1 MSKILLVDCYN
12 LLYRG
17 HFAMHRN
24 PLRAQ
29 DGTNTSGLYHL
40 VSEILDMTE
49 KRSADITVAV
59 FDYPEPSF
67 RKKIYPE
74 YKSNRPPMPDELIV
88 QSKLARQLIPVLG
101 IPLLEKKGLEA
112 DDIIASLTVQALK
125 RGDTVEIL
133 STDKDLLQLL
143 SDGATMLRP
152 GKSGTPISIIRGGD
166 VESVIGVESDQVV
179 DYLSLTG
186 DSSDNIPGARGIG
199 PKSALK
205 LLKQFGSV
213 DAIYENIDE
222 VLPESV
228 RIKLQKSKELVSLSR
243 ELIALLPAKDMDTSI
258 DDLSMKRPDESAAYE
273 ILTRLGMN
281 SILRKLHIQPPGD
294 LFGVHISDN
303 PCSWCTT
310 KIFKSIEE
318 LEKYDFNNSHGALI
332 ALDTESTSARP
343 FDAGPVGISFAFSKD
358 TAVYIPLAGPD
369 SLNAPDVV
377 RILKNRLEGK
387 KIAAQNGKYDI
398 HILDSMGIG
407 IKQINDDPMIADY
420 LLMPERQ
427 SHSLKELSNVW
438 LSKPMM
444 DYSTILGNA
453 STLAE
458 VDTREVAEYCGCDSA
473 TAFQLAGILRDEL
486 ETDPQLLKLYD
497 TLELPL
503 VKVLA
508 SMEKRGLAIDLESLD
523 ELRDEFS
530 ERIRTLENNTSEIV
544 GYPMNLSSPAQ
555 VSAILFD
562 TLGLTPVKKT
572 RKGAYSSSI
581 DVLEKLRGKHEFV
594 DIVIEHRELA
604 KLLNTY
610 IEKLPLYIS
619 ERDGLVHTSFSQTV
633 TATGR
638 LSSSSP
644 NLQNIPVRTSQG
656 RKVRKCFIPGTEGNL
671 FITADY
677 SQIELRVLAHLAG
690 PGNLRDAYRKNL
702 DIHSTTAQ
710 ALFGD
715 ESPEYRR
722 KAKEVNF
729 SILYGISPWGLSNR
743 LNISRGEASGI
754 INRYL
759 ANYPE
764 LEFFFRKCIADA
776 EATEETRT
784 ILGRKRNFKGFVSAR
799 GSNRRTMERMVINTV
814 VQGSAADIIKVAMLR
829 VDERLK
835 DIPGAGLVL
844 QVHDELVATAPED
857 KVEEI
862 TAVIR
867 EEMESA
873 YPLEVPLIVE
883 TGKGKNWLE
892 AGH

>member
-49 KRSADITVAV
+49 NRSADITVAV
-59 FDYPEPSF
+59 FDYPKPSF

-88 QSKLARQLIPVLG
+88 QSKLARQLIPALG
-101 IPLLEKKGLEA
+101 IPLLEKEGLEA
-112 DDIIASLTVQALK
+112 DDIIASLTSQALE

-143 SDGATMLRP
+143 ADGAAMLRP
-152 GKSGTPISIIRGGD
+152 GRSGAPISIIKPED
-166 VESVIGVESDQVV
+166 VESVIGVSSDQVV

-186 DSSDNIPGARGIG
+186 DSSDNIPGAKGIG

-213 DAIYENIDE
+213 DAIYENIGD

-228 RIKLQKSKELVSLSR
+228 RSKLQKSKEKVYLSR
-243 ELIALLPAKDMDTSI
+243 ELIALLPAKDIDTSI
-258 DDLSMKRPDESAAYE
+258 DDLSMTGPDESAAFE
-273 ILTRLGMN
+273 ILTRLGMS
-281 SILRKLHIQPPGD
+281 SILRRLHIQTTGN
-294 LFGVHISDN
+294 LFDTQIPDN
-303 PCSWCTT
+303 LCSWCKTL
-310 KIFKSIEE
+310 IINSVDE
-318 LEKYDFNNSHGALI
+318 LDRFDFDNSRSNII
-332 ALDTESTSARP
+332 ALDTESTSVRP
-343 FDAGPVGISFAFSKD
+343 FDADPVGISFALSND
-358 TAVYIPLAGPD
+358 TAIYIPLAGPD
-369 SLNAPDVV
+369 SLPAADVV
-377 RILKNRLEGK
+377 RILKTRLEGK
-387 KIAAQNGKYDI
+387 NIAAQNGKYDI
-398 HILDSMGIG
+398 HILESIEIDIQ
-407 IKQINDDPMIADY
+407 QISADPMIADY

-427 SHSLKELSNVW
+427 SHSLSELSSIW
-438 LSKPMM
+438 LNKPMM

-453 STLAE
+453 ETLAE
-458 VDTREVAEYCGCDSA
+458 VDTRKVADYCGCDSA
-473 TAFQLAGILRDEL
+473 TAFQLAGKLRIEL
-486 ETDPQLLKLYD
+486 EKDPQLLKLYD

-508 SMEKRGLAIDLESLD
+508 DMEKRGVAIDLESLH
-523 ELRDEFS
+523 ELNDEFS
-530 ERIRTLENNTSEIV
+530 TRIRILENNASEMI
-544 GYPMNLSSPAQ
+544 GNPLNLSSPAQ
-555 VSAILFD
+555 VSAVLFD
-562 TLGLTPVKKT
+562 TLGLPPVKKT
-572 RKGAYSSSI
+572 LKGAYSSSI

-594 DIVIEHRELA
+594 EIVIEHRELS

-610 IEKLPLYIS
+610 VGKLPLYIS
-619 ERDGLVHTSFSQTV
+619 DRDGLVHTSFSQTV

-644 NLQNIPVRTSQG
+644 NLQNIPIRTSQG
-656 RKVRKCFIPGTEGNL
+656 RKVRKCFVPGIEGNL

-690 PGNLRDAYRKNL
+690 PGNLRDAYSKNL
-702 DIHSTTAQ
+702 DIHSSTAL

-715 ESPEYRR
+715 ESPVHRR

-759 ANYPE
+759 ATYPE

-776 EATEETRT
+776 EATGETRT
-784 ILGRKRNFKGFVSAR
+784 ILGRKRDFKGFVSAT
-799 GSNRRTMERMVINTV
+799 GSTRNTMERMIVNTI
-814 VQGSAADIIKVAMLR
+814 VQGSAADIIKLAMLR

-835 DIPGAGLVL
+835 DIPDTGLVL
-844 QVHDELVATAPED
+844 QVHDELVATAPEANAG
-857 KVEEI
+857 EI
-862 TAVIR
+862 AAIIK

-873 YPLEVPLIVE
+873 YPLDVPLLVE

>member
-40 VSEILDMTE
+40 VSELLDMTE
-49 KRSADITVAV
+49 KRSADVTVAV
-59 FDYPEPSF
+59 FDYPKPSF

-88 QSKLARQLIPVLG
+88 QSELARKLIPVLG
-101 IPLLEKKGLEA
+101 IPLLEEEGLEA
-112 DDIIASLTVQALK
+112 DDIIASLTSQALK

-143 SDGATMLRP
+143 ANGATMLRP
-152 GKSGTPISIIRGGD
+152 GKSGTPISIIQRED
-166 VESVIGVESDQVV
+166 VEGVIGVSSDQVV

-186 DSSDNIPGARGIG
+186 DSSDNIPGAKGIG

-205 LLKQFGSV
+205 LLKEFGTV
-213 DAIYENIDE
+213 DAIYENICD

-228 RIKLQKSKELVSLSR
+228 RSKLQESKELVYLSK
-243 ELIALLPAKDMDTSI
+243 ELIALLPAKDIGISI
-258 DDLSMKRPDESAAYE
+258 DDLSMSSPEENTAYE
-273 ILTRLGMN
+273 ILTQLGMS
-281 SILRKLHIQPPGD
+281 SILKRLHIQQAGD
-294 LFGVHISDN
+294 LFGVQISAN

-310 KIFKSIEE
+310 AIIDSIEE
-318 LEKYDFNNSHGALI
+318 LEKLDFNNSECDFI
-332 ALDTESTSARP
+332 ALDTESTSVRP
-343 FDAGPVGISFAFSKD
+343 FDADPVGISFAFSKD
-358 TAVYIPLAGPD
+358 NAVYIPLAGPD
-369 SLNAPDVV
+369 SLPVPDVV
-377 RILKNRLEGK
+377 PILKNRLEGK

-398 HILDSMGIG
+398 HILDSIGIE
-407 IKQINDDPMIADY
+407 IKQINNDPMIADY

-427 SHSLKELSNVW
+427 SHSLKELSNIW
-438 LSKPMM
+438 LNKPMM
-444 DYSTILGNA
+444 DYSAVLGNA
-453 STLAE
+453 QTLAE
-458 VDTREVAEYCGCDSA
+458 VDTEEVAEYCGCDSV
-473 TAFQLAGILRDEL
+473 TAFQLAEILRDEL
-486 ETDPQLLKLYD
+486 ETDPQLLELYD

-508 SMEKRGLAIDLESLD
+508 DMEKRGLAIDLESLD

-530 ERIRTLENNTSEIV
+530 ERIRKLVNSASEII
-544 GYPMNLSSPAQ
+544 GCPMNLSSPAQ

-562 TLGLTPVKKT
+562 TLGLSPVKKT
-572 RKGAYSSSI
+572 RKGANSSSI

-594 DIVIEHRELA
+594 DIVIEHRELS

-610 IEKLPLYIS
+610 IGKLPLYVS

-656 RKVRKCFIPGTEGNL
+656 RKVRRCFIPGTEGNL

-677 SQIELRVLAHLAG
+677 SQIELRILAHLAG
-690 PGNLRDAYRKNL
+690 PGNLRDSYRKNL
-702 DIHSTTAQ
+702 DIHSSTAL

-715 ESPEYRR
+715 DSPEHRR

-759 ANYPE
+759 ATYPE
-764 LEFFFRKCIADA
+764 LDFFFRKCIADA
-776 EATEETRT
+776 EATGETRT
-784 ILGRKRNFKGFVSAR
+784 VLGRKRNFKGFVSAK

-835 DIPGAGLVL
+835 NIPDTGLVL
-844 QVHDELVATAPED
+844 QVHDELVASAPED
-857 KVEEI
+857 KAEEI
-862 TAVIR
+862 TAIIR

-873 YPLEVPLIVE
+873 YPLEVPLLVE

-892 AGH
+892 ADH

>member
-1 MSKILLVDCYN
+1 MSKILLIDCYN

-17 HFAMHRN
+17 HFAMNRN

-67 RKKIYPE
+67 RRKIYPE
-74 YKSNRPPMPDELIV
+74 YKSNRPPMPDELII
-88 QSKLARQLIPVLG
+88 QSNLARQLIPALG
-101 IPLLEKKGLEA
+101 IPLLEEKGLEA
-112 DDIIASLTVQALK
+112 DDIIASLTSQALK

-143 SDGATMLRP
+143 ADGATMLRP
-152 GKSGTPISIIRGGD
+152 GKSGTPISIIQRED
-166 VESVIGVESDQVV
+166 VEGVIGVSSDQVV
-179 DYLSLTG
+179 DFLSLTG
-186 DSSDNIPGARGIG
+186 DSSDNIPGAKGIG
-199 PKSALK
+199 PKSATK
-205 LLKQFGSV
+205 LMKQFGSV
-213 DAIYENIDE
+213 DAIYENIDA

-228 RIKLQKSKELVSLSR
+228 RIKLRKSRESVYLSR
-243 ELIALLPAKDMDTSI
+243 ELIALLPAKDISTSI
-258 DDLSMKRPDESAAYE
+258 DDLSMNYPDETAASL

-294 LFGVHISDN
+294 LFDTQISDN
-303 PCSWCTT
+303 PCSWCKT
-310 KIFKSIEE
+310 KIINSVEE
-318 LEKYDFNNSHGALI
+318 LERLDFNNSKRDFI
-332 ALDTESTSARP
+332 ALDTESTSVRP
-343 FDAGPVGISFAFSKD
+343 FDADPVGISFAFSKD
-358 TAVYIPLAGPD
+358 SAIYIPLAGPD
-369 SLNAPDVV
+369 SLPVPDVV

-398 HILDSMGIG
+398 QILDSIGID
-407 IKQINDDPMIADY
+407 IKQIKDDPMIADY

-427 SHSLKELSNVW
+427 SHSLSELSYIW
-438 LSKPMM
+438 LNKPMM
-444 DYSTILGNA
+444 DYSTVLGDA
-453 STLAE
+453 KTLAE
-458 VDTREVAEYCGCDSA
+458 IDTGKVAEYCGCDSA
-473 TAFQLAGILRDEL
+473 TAFQLAEILRNEL
-486 ETDPQLLKLYD
+486 EKDPQLLKLYD

-508 SMEKRGLAIDLESLD
+508 DMEKRGLAIDLESLNQ
-523 ELRDEFS
+523 LRDEFS
-530 ERIRTLENNTSEIV
+530 ERIRILVNSASEMI
-544 GYPMNLSSPAQ
+544 GYPMNLSSPSQ

-562 TLGLTPVKKT
+562 TLGLPPVKKT
-572 RKGAYSSSI
+572 RKGANSSSI

-594 DIVIEHRELA
+594 DIVIEHRELS

-610 IEKLPLYIS
+610 IGKLPHYVS
-619 ERDGLVHTSFSQTV
+619 ERDGLIHTSFSQTV

-656 RKVRKCFIPGTEGNL
+656 RKVRRCFIPGTEGNL

-690 PGNLRDAYRKNL
+690 PGCLRDSYRKNL
-702 DIHSTTAQ
+702 DIHSSTAL

-715 ESPEYRR
+715 ESPEHRR

-759 ANYPE
+759 ATYPE

-776 EATEETRT
+776 EATGETRT
-784 ILGRKRNFKGFVSAR
+784 ILGRKRNFKDFVSAR
-799 GSNRRTMERMVINTV
+799 GSARNTMERMIVNTI

-835 DIPGAGLVL
+835 DIPDTGLVL
-844 QVHDELVATAPED
+844 QVHDELVVTAPED
-857 KVEEI
+857 NIEEI
-862 TAVIR
+862 TAIIK
-867 EEMESA
+867 EEMETA
-873 YPLEVPLIVE
+873 YPLCVPLLVE
-883 TGKGKNWLE
+883 TGKGNNWLE
-892 AGH
+892 ASH

>member
-1 MSKILLVDCYN
+1 MSKILLIDCYN

-17 HFAMHRN
+17 HFAMYRN
-24 PLRAQ
+24 PLKAQ

-59 FDYPEPSF
+59 FDYPKPSF

-88 QSKLARQLIPVLG
+88 QSKLARRLIPVLG
-101 IPLLEKKGLEA
+101 IPLLEKEGLEA
-112 DDIIASLTVQALK
+112 DDIIASLTAQALK

-133 STDKDLLQLL
+133 STDKDLFQLL
-143 SDGATMLRP
+143 ADGATMLRP
-152 GKSGTPISIIRGGD
+152 GRSGAPISIIKREN
-166 VESVIGVESDQVV
+166 VESVIGVSSDQVV
-179 DYLSLTG
+179 DFLSLTG
-186 DSSDNIPGARGIG
+186 DSSDNIPGAKGIG

-213 DAIYENIDE
+213 DAIYENIDD

-228 RIKLQKSKELVSLSR
+228 RIKLRKSKELVYLSR
-243 ELIALLPAKDMDTSI
+243 ELIALLPAKDIDTSI
-258 DDLSMKRPDESAAYE
+258 DDLSMSSPDESAAYE

-281 SILRKLHIQPPGD
+281 SILKRLHIQPAGD
-294 LFGVHISDN
+294 LFGVQISDN

-310 KIFKSIEE
+310 GIINSVEE
-318 LEKYDFNNSHGALI
+318 LERLDFDNSPGALI
-332 ALDTESTSARP
+332 ALDTESTSVRP
-343 FDAGPVGISFAFSKD
+343 FDADPVGISFAFSKD

-369 SLNAPDVV
+369 SLPAPDVV

-387 KIAAQNGKYDI
+387 NIAAQNGKYDI
-398 HILDSMGIG
+398 HILDSIG
-407 IKQINDDPMIADY
+407 IDIKKIKDDPMIADY

-427 SHSLKELSNVW
+427 SHSLSELSNVW
-438 LSKPMM
+438 LNQPMM
-444 DYSTILGNA
+444 DYSTVLGNA

-458 VDTREVAEYCGCDSA
+458 VDTGEVAEYCGCDSA

-486 ETDPQLLKLYD
+486 EKDTQLLKLYD

-508 SMEKRGLAIDLESLD
+508 DMEKRGLAIDLESLD

-530 ERIRTLENNTSEIV
+530 ERIRTLVKNASEMI
-544 GYPMNLSSPAQ
+544 GHPMNLSSPSQ

-562 TLGLTPVKKT
+562 TLGLSPVKKT
-572 RKGAYSSSI
+572 RKGAHSSSI
-581 DVLEKLRGKHEFV
+581 DVLEKLRGSHEFV
-594 DIVIEHRELA
+594 EIVIEHRELS

-656 RKVRKCFIPGTEGNL
+656 RKVRKCFIPGIEGNL

-690 PGNLRDAYRKNL
+690 PGSLRDAYRKNL
-702 DIHSTTAQ
+702 DIHSSTAL

-759 ANYPE
+759 ATYPE

-776 EATEETRT
+776 EATGETRT
-784 ILGRKRNFKGFVSAR
+784 ILGRKRNFKGFVSAK
-799 GSNRRTMERMVINTV
+799 GSARRTMERMVINTV

-835 DIPGAGLVL
+835 DIPDAGLVL

-862 TAVIR
+862 TAVIK
-867 EEMESA
+867 EEMEKA
-873 YPLEVPLIVE
+873 YPLCVPLLVE
-883 TGKGKNWLE
+883 TGKGRNWLE

>member
-1 MSKILLVDCYN
+1 MSKVLLVDCYN
-12 LLYRG
+12 ILYRG

-24 PLRAQ
+24 PLRAP

-49 KRSADITVAV
+49 NRSADITVAV
-59 FDYPEPSF
+59 FDYPAPSF

-74 YKSNRPPMPDELIV
+74 YKSNRPPMPEELIL
-88 QSKLARQLIPVLG
+88 QSNLARKLIPALG
-101 IPLLEKKGLEA
+101 IPLLEEEGLEA
-112 DDIIASLTVQALK
+112 DDIIASLTAQALK

-143 SDGATMLRP
+143 ADGAKMLRP
-152 GKSGTPISIIRGGD
+152 GRSGTPISIIQRED
-166 VESVIGVESDQVV
+166 VENVIGVSRDKVV

-186 DSSDNIPGARGIG
+186 DSSDNIPGAKGIG
-199 PKSALK
+199 PKSAQK
-205 LLKQFGSV
+205 LLRQFGSV
-213 DAIYENIDE
+213 DDIYENIDD

-228 RIKLQKSKELVSLSR
+228 RNKLQKSIESVYLSR
-243 ELIALLPAKDMDTSI
+243 KLISLQPAKDINASI
-258 DDLSMKRPDESAAYE
+258 DDLSMNRPDESVAVE
-273 ILTRLGMN
+273 ILTKLGMN
-281 SILRKLHIQPPGD
+281 SILRKLHIQPAGD
-294 LFGVHISDN
+294 LFGVQISNN

-310 KIFKSIEE
+310 HIINSVEE
-318 LEKYDFNNSHGALI
+318 LERFDFDNSHSSLL
-332 ALDTESTSARP
+332 ALDTESTSVRP
-343 FDAGPVGISFAFSKD
+343 FDADIVGISFASSKD

-369 SLNAPDVV
+369 SLPVPDIV

-387 KIAAQNGKYDI
+387 SIAAQNGKYDI
-398 HILDSMGIG
+398 HILDSIG
-407 IKQINDDPMIADY
+407 LDIKKIKSDPMIADY
-420 LLMPERQ
+420 LIMPERQ
-427 SHSLKELSNVW
+427 SHSLSELSYIW
-438 LSKPMM
+438 LNKPMM
-444 DYSTILGNA
+444 NYSTVLGNA
-453 STLAE
+453 ETLAD
-458 VDTREVAEYCGCDSA
+458 VDTGKVAEYCGCDSA
-473 TAFQLAGILRDEL
+473 TAFQLAGILMDEL
-486 ETDPQLLKLYD
+486 EKDPQLLKLYD

-503 VKVLA
+503 VTVLA
-508 SMEKRGLAIDLESLD
+508 RMEKRGVAIDLESLN

-530 ERIRTLENNTSEIV
+530 TRIRILENNASEIV

-555 VSAILFD
+555 VSAVLFD
-562 TLGLTPVKKT
+562 TLGLPPVKKT
-572 RKGAYSSSI
+572 RKGANSSSI

-594 DIVIEHRELA
+594 ETVIEHRELS

-610 IEKLPLYIS
+610 IGKLPLFIS
-619 ERDGLVHTSFSQTV
+619 DRDGLVHTSFSQTV

-638 LSSSSP
+638 LSSSNP

-656 RKVRKCFIPGTEGNL
+656 RKVRKCFIPGIEGNY

-690 PGNLRDAYRKNL
+690 PGNLRDAYSKNL
-702 DIHSTTAQ
+702 DIHSSTAL

-715 ESPEYRR
+715 DSPEHRR

-759 ANYPE
+759 ATYPE
-764 LEFFFRKCIADA
+764 LEFFFKKCIADA
-776 EATEETRT
+776 EATGETRT
-784 ILGRKRNFKGFVSAR
+784 ILGRKRNFKEFVSAK
-799 GSNRRTMERMVINTV
+799 GSARNTMERMVVNTI
-814 VQGSAADIIKVAMLR
+814 VQGSAADIIKIAMLR

-835 DIPGAGLVL
+835 DIPYAGLVL

-857 KVEEI
+857 RVEEI

-867 EEMESA
+867 KEMESA
-873 YPLEVPLIVE
+873 YLLEVPLIVE
-883 TGKGKNWLE
+883 TGKGRNWLE

>member
-1 MSKILLVDCYN
+1 MN
-12 LLYRG
+12 
-17 HFAMHRN
+17 RN

-67 RKKIYPE
+67 RRKIYPE
-74 YKSNRPPMPDELIV
+74 YKSNRPPMPDELII
-88 QSKLARQLIPVLG
+88 QSNLARQLIPALG
-101 IPLLEKKGLEA
+101 IPLLEDKGLEA
-112 DDIIASLTVQALK
+112 DDIIASMTSQALK

-143 SDGATMLRP
+143 ADGATMLRP
-152 GKSGTPISIIRGGD
+152 GKSGTPISIIQRED
-166 VESVIGVESDQVV
+166 VEGVIGVSSDQVV
-179 DYLSLTG
+179 DFLSLTG
-186 DSSDNIPGARGIG
+186 DSSDNIPGAKGIG
-199 PKSALK
+199 PKSATK
-205 LLKQFGSV
+205 LMKQFGSV
-213 DAIYENIDE
+213 DAIYENIDA

-228 RIKLQKSKELVSLSR
+228 RIKLRKSRESVYLSR
-243 ELIALLPAKDMDTSI
+243 ELIALLPAKDISTSI
-258 DDLSMKRPDESAAYE
+258 DDLSMNYPDETAASL

-294 LFGVHISDN
+294 LFDTQISDN
-303 PCSWCTT
+303 PCSWCKT
-310 KIFKSIEE
+310 KIINSVEE
-318 LEKYDFNNSHGALI
+318 LERLDFNNSKRDFI
-332 ALDTESTSARP
+332 ALDTESTSVRP
-343 FDAGPVGISFAFSKD
+343 FDADPVGISFAFSKD
-358 TAVYIPLAGPD
+358 SAIYIPLAGPD
-369 SLNAPDVV
+369 SLPVPDVV

-398 HILDSMGIG
+398 QILDSIGID
-407 IKQINDDPMIADY
+407 IKQIKDDPMIADY

-427 SHSLKELSNVW
+427 SHSLSELSYIW
-438 LSKPMM
+438 LNKPMM
-444 DYSTILGNA
+444 DYSTVLGDA
-453 STLAE
+453 KTLAE
-458 VDTREVAEYCGCDSA
+458 IDTGKVAEYCGCDSA
-473 TAFQLAGILRDEL
+473 TAFQLAEILRNEL
-486 ETDPQLLKLYD
+486 EKDPQLLKLYD

-508 SMEKRGLAIDLESLD
+508 DMEKRGLAIDLESLNQ
-523 ELRDEFS
+523 LRDEFS
-530 ERIRTLENNTSEIV
+530 ERIRILVNSASEMI
-544 GYPMNLSSPAQ
+544 GYPMNLSSPSQ

-562 TLGLTPVKKT
+562 TLGLPPVKKT
-572 RKGAYSSSI
+572 RKGANSSSI

-594 DIVIEHRELA
+594 DIVIEQRELS

-610 IEKLPLYIS
+610 IGKLPHYVS
-619 ERDGLVHTSFSQTV
+619 ERDGLIHTSFSQTV

-656 RKVRKCFIPGTEGNL
+656 RKVRRCFIPGTEGNL

-690 PGNLRDAYRKNL
+690 PGCLRDSYRKNL
-702 DIHSTTAQ
+702 DIHSSTAL

-715 ESPEYRR
+715 ESPEHRR

-759 ANYPE
+759 ATYPE

-776 EATEETRT
+776 EATGETRT
-784 ILGRKRNFKGFVSAR
+784 ILGRKRNFKDFVSAR
-799 GSNRRTMERMVINTV
+799 GSARNTMERMIVNTI

-835 DIPGAGLVL
+835 DIPDTGLVL
-844 QVHDELVATAPED
+844 QVHDELVVTAPED
-857 KVEEI
+857 NIEEI
-862 TAVIR
+862 TAIIK
-867 EEMESA
+867 EEMETA
-873 YPLEVPLIVE
+873 YPLCVPLLVE
-883 TGKGKNWLE
+883 TGKGNNWLE
-892 AGH
+892 ASH